1 MACSGLDGG
10 LRWGLSQ
17 WVRPWWLGDGVD
29 VHHGFGSEEERTNK
43 REGNERM
50 RKEERERIRDN
61 IIINFNYTILLQYH
75 LRNKMVL

>member
-1 MACSGLDGG
+1 MACGGLDGG

-43 REGNERM
+43 RERDM
-50 RKEERERIRDN
+50 KE
-61 IIINFNYTILLQYH
+61 
-75 LRNKMVL
+75 

>member
-1 MACSGLDGG
+1 MHHWEEKRKLKELFNNFFGRKIKVEAWSGG

-43 REGNERM
+43 RERDM
-50 RKEERERIRDN
+50 KE
-61 IIINFNYTILLQYH
+61 
-75 LRNKMVL
+75 